1 MTNFSIIGTGNMA
14 KGIEALLT
22 RGGNKVTLISHE
34 DMGSVALEDVVI
46 LAVPYTALP
55 EVAQALK
62 NDVAGKT
69 VVDITNPVDFSSMS
83 LTVPEAGSAAQEL
96 QSLLP
101 EAKVVKA
108 FNTAFVATL
117 VSGKVGE
124 NPVTVMVAGDDE
136 EAKKLVLDAVKAD
149 SSAQAVDAGSLS
161 RAAQLEAFG
170 FLQISL
176 AASGQMPWTAGF
188 AVVR

>member
-101 EAKVVKA
+101 EAKIVKA
-108 FNTAFVATL
+108 FNTTFAATL

-149 SSAQAVDAGSLS
+149 PSAQAVDAGSLS